1 MICLVFVEADRSD
14 RVGNPAET
22 VPVGV
27 HIVQEDTVLAV
38 DCNSPSEDRVGS
50 MAAAAAA
57 VVDNMAAGSRAAD
70 HLGTALD
77 RRRRKASG
85 PRVEEHRHT
94 GEALRPCCSCRWYS
108 MTVAME
114 GGRVQVSGAIIG
126 RFGTEE
132 LLFQSSEKKKKGC

>member
-1 MICLVFVEADRSD
+1 M
-14 RVGNPAET
+14 
-22 VPVGV
+22 GV
-27 HIVQEDTVLAV
+27 HIVQGDTVLAV

-57 VVDNMAAGSRAAD
+57 VVVDNMAAGSRAAD
-70 HLGTALD
+70 HLGMALD

-85 PRVEEHRHT
+85 PRAEEHRHT
-94 GEALRPCCSCRWYS
+94 GGALRPCCSCRWYS

-114 GGRVQVSGAIIG
+114 EGRVQVSGAIIG

-132 LLFQSSEKKKKGC
+132 LLFQSSEEKKKRDVE

>member
-1 MICLVFVEADRSD
+1 
-14 RVGNPAET
+14 
-22 VPVGV
+22 VGV
-27 HIVQEDTVLAV
+27 HIVREDTVLAV

-50 MAAAAAA
+50 MAAAAAV

-85 PRVEEHRHT
+85 PQVEEHHHT

-108 MTVAME
+108 MTVAIE
-114 GGRVQVSGAIIG
+114 EGRVQVSGAIIG

>member
-1 MICLVFVEADRSD
+1 M
-14 RVGNPAET
+14 
-22 VPVGV
+22 GV
-27 HIVQEDTVLAV
+27 HIVQGDTVLAV

-57 VVDNMAAGSRAAD
+57 VVVDNMAAGSRAAD
-70 HLGTALD
+70 HLGMALD

-94 GEALRPCCSCRWYS
+94 GGALRPCCSCRWYS

-114 GGRVQVSGAIIG
+114 KGRVQVSGAIIG

-132 LLFQSSEKKKKGC
+132 LLFQSSEKKKKKKGC